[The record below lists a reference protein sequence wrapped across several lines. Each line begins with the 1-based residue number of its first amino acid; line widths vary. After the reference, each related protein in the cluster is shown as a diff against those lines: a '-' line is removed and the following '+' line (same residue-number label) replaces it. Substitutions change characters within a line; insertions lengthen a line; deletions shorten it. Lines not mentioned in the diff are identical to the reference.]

1 MAAADADGDPLTA
14 MVIPLR
20 GRSERA
26 QAALFAGLL
35 RRDIASMKRKISKAD
50 AAWERRCASDG
61 YIDPPKRLVM
71 VRERLIEARRMLSA
85 LNARFPRN
93 RVD

>member
-1 MAAADADGDPLTA
+1 MAATNAAGDPLTA
-14 MVIPLR
+14 MVIPLTW
-20 GRSERA
+20 RSEQA
-26 QAALFAGLL
+26 QAAVFAGLL
-35 RRDIASMKRKISKAD
+35 RRDIASMKRKVSKAD

-85 LNARFPRN
+85 PNARFPRN
-93 RVD
+93 RVG